1 MARWNAF
8 PLTLLVIAAL
18 ATACSGAAASASPT
32 TAPTTAPVAATQA
45 AATQV
50 VPTQAAAT
58 PASAATQGSSVTTSS
73 GAIHLNLV
81 ADGTQARYRV
91 REQLAELSFPS
102 DAIGKTSAVTGSVVI
117 NPDGSLVP
125 DQSKFVVDVTTL
137 VSDKGQRDRFVQRN
151 LLETSQYSTA
161 EFDMTSVSGL
171 ASPLPTTPGPVNF
184 QLSGNLTAHGVTKP
198 ATWAVTGQILS
209 STEMTGTATTSFKFE
224 DYNIQQPSVPVVL
237 SVVDKITLEIDFHLM
252 KAS

>member
-1 MARWNAF
+1 MTRWNAF

-32 TAPTTAPVAATQA
+32 TAPTTATVATG
-45 AATQV
+45 
-50 VPTQAAAT
+50 AAAT
-58 PASAATQGSSVTTSS
+58 PGSAVSAAS

-151 LLETSQYSTA
+151 LLETSQYPTT
-161 EFDMTSVSGL
+161 EFDLTSVSGL

-198 ATWAVTGQILS
+198 ATWAVAGQILS
-209 STEMTGTATTSFKFE
+209 STEMTGTATTSFRFE